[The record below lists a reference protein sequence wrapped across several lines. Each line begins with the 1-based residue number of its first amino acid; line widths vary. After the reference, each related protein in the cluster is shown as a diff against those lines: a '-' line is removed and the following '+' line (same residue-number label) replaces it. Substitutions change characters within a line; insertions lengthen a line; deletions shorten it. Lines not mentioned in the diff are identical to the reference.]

1 MYHSTLEQP
10 TFGEHDESDALPSDA
25 IAAAELDDLRDRR
38 VYAARL
44 GCVLHILHI
53 AVTAGMASTFFMGP
67 LGKGPW
73 NEWER
78 DHVFSLL
85 GLVWYNTSRSD
96 SCNANFERWKRKVA
110 AKLPDK
116 EWYVK
121 FIKPAETRWMVVFD
135 GAKIL
140 EQRWEEITWP
150 FCDWAPQNILKTA
163 FKSYWYFFGSSF
175 FSGGGEEVVSMATPE
190 TMTKRRF
197 LTHPC
202 STVAYAMR
210 VLFFVL
216 CALKPKEVYSS
227 LRFSI
232 FGATP
237 PSGQGT

>member
-1 MYHSTLEQP
+1 MSRSTLEQL
-10 TFGEHDESDALPSDA
+10 TFGEHDESDALPCDA

-38 VYAARL
+38 VYVARL

-53 AVTAGMASTFFMGP
+53 AVTAGMTSTFFIGP

-96 SCNANFERWKRKVA
+96 SCCPVLDSNFALLLENLCRVSVA
-110 AKLPDK
+110 EAPKARLGFF
-116 EWYVK
+116 W
-121 FIKPAETRWMVVFD
+121 
-135 GAKIL
+135 GA
-140 EQRWEEITWP
+140 
-150 FCDWAPQNILKTA
+150 D
-163 FKSYWYFFGSSF
+163 F
-175 FSGGGEEVVSMATPE
+175 FSGAGEEVVSMATPE

-216 CALKPKEVYSS
+216 CALKPKEVYSK

-237 PSGQGT
+237 P

>member
-1 MYHSTLEQP
+1 MSHSTPEQP

-53 AVTAGMASTFFMGP
+53 AVTAGMTSTFFMGP

-85 GLVWYNTSRSD
+85 GLVWYSTSRSD
-96 SCNANFERWKRKVA
+96 SCCPVLDLNFTLLLENLRRARVA
-110 AKLPDK
+110 
-116 EWYVK
+116 E
-121 FIKPAETRWMVVFD
+121 
-135 GAKIL
+135 
-140 EQRWEEITWP
+140 
-150 FCDWAPQNILKTA
+150 APKGRLD
-163 FKSYWYFFGSSF
+163 FFGGADMFWGADF
-175 FSGGGEEVVSMATPE
+175 FSGAGEEVVSMATPE

-197 LTHPC
+197 LTHPF

-216 CALKPKEVYSS
+216 CALKPKEVYV
-227 LRFSI
+227 
-232 FGATP
+232 
-237 PSGQGT
+237 

>member
-1 MYHSTLEQP
+1 MSHSTLEQP

-53 AVTAGMASTFFMGP
+53 AAIAGMTSTFFMGP

-85 GLVWYNTSRSD
+85 GLVRYNTSRSD
-96 SCNANFERWKRKVA
+96 SCCPVLDSNFALLLENLRRARVA
-110 AKLPDK
+110 EAPKARLD
-116 EWYVK
+116 
-121 FIKPAETRWMVVFD
+121 FLR
-135 GAKIL
+135 GADL
-140 EQRWEEITWP
+140 FWGA
-150 FCDWAPQNILKTA
+150 D
-163 FKSYWYFFGSSF
+163 F
-175 FSGGGEEVVSMATPE
+175 FSEAGEEVVSMATPE

-197 LTHPC
+197 LTHPF

-216 CALKPKEVYSS
+216 CALKPK
-227 LRFSI
+227 
-232 FGATP
+232 
-237 PSGQGT
+237 

>member
-1 MYHSTLEQP
+1 MSHSTPEQP
-10 TFGEHDESDALPSDA
+10 TFGEHDENDALPSDA

-53 AVTAGMASTFFMGP
+53 AVTAGMTSTFFMGP

-85 GLVWYNTSRSD
+85 GPVWYNTSRSD
-96 SCNANFERWKRKVA
+96 SPGKGCR
-110 AKLPDK
+110 
-116 EWYVK
+116 
-121 FIKPAETRWMVVFD
+121 
-135 GAKIL
+135 GAKGTS
-140 EQRWEEITWP
+140 R
-150 FCDWAPQNILKTA
+150 
-163 FKSYWYFFGSSF
+163 FFGGSRFVLGSRF
-175 FSGGGEEVVSMATPE
+175 FSGAGEVVSMATPE

-197 LTHPC
+197 LTHPF

-210 VLFFVL
+210 VLVFVL
-216 CALKPKEVYSS
+216 CALKPKEEYSK

-237 PSGQGT
+237 P